1 MLAHDKILCSVL
13 CCYSLL
19 LLHITSIRWRRLRP
33 FGLLVLNGF
42 SLWRFASF
50 IFFFFKGV
58 PCGSLVGFMGPL
70 SKCLLLFYPRG
81 DCFLFTPLACMC
93 TRHPDEDINC
103 QNWHHPPLLPLPLV
117 SCPEV
122 HKGLGPSFG
131 SPALLPGPP
140 SPGRNSSCYCKG
152 PSSCSPLLLCS
163 ETPVEMRRHSVAL
176 VFREILICSL
186 FSKKGTNQNGE
197 YYDIKNACHEN
208 H

>member
-1 MLAHDKILCSVL
+1 MLCDFNAMLAHDKILCSVL

-131 SPALLPGPP
+131 SPGRFVRVELQSGSFLGQSVLATQFFDTLLNGHLVLWTA
-140 SPGRNSSCYCKG
+140 GG
-152 PSSCSPLLLCS
+152 FLLLSVFFCRHDD
-163 ETPVEMRRHSVAL
+163 TIIRR
-176 VFREILICSL
+176 E
-186 FSKKGTNQNGE
+186 K
-197 YYDIKNACHEN
+197 
-208 H
+208 